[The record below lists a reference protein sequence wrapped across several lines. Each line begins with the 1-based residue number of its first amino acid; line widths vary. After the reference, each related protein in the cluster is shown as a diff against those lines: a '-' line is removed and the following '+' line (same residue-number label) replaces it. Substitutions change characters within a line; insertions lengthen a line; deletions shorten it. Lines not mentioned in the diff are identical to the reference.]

1 MDEFLKE
8 SRTLIDRIQHQLESA
23 VPPTLPPYLKDPI
36 AYFLETPGKKVR
48 PLITLYAAQMVGGT
62 IEEALPAAA
71 AVELFHDFTLIHDD
85 IMDEDP
91 LRRGRPTI
99 HTQWDESTAI
109 LVGDAFL
116 GLAYQELLK
125 SPAPTIPN
133 VTRVFSEALVK
144 VCEGQALDKQFE
156 RQESVTLKEYLDM
169 ITKKTAW
176 LLQVAAQL
184 GGIVGGGSES
194 QVESLRQFGYYLG
207 IGFQIQDDLL
217 DLVASP
223 EKLGKTVGSDFK
235 MHKKTYFTI
244 RYQEELARHPEL
256 RHTYPQHF
264 EDFKSPAEFRGALEA
279 MGLIEETA
287 RVAQEYLS
295 QSLQALQQ
303 VTPAAED
310 TPLSHMVQ
318 FLARRDY

>member
-1 MDEFLKE
+1 MDDFLRQ
-8 SRTLIDRIQHQLESA
+8 SQGLIQQIQSQLQAA
-23 VPPTLPPYLKDPI
+23 VPSTLPPYLRDPVH
-36 AYFLETPGKKVR
+36 YFLETPGKKIR
-48 PLITLYAAQMVGGT
+48 PLITLYAAQLVGGEIAT
-62 IEEALPAAA
+62 ALPAAA

-91 LRRGRPTI
+91 LRRGRATI
-99 HTQWDESTAI
+99 HVKWDESTAI

-125 SPAPTIPN
+125 SPPESIAA
-133 VTRVFSEALVK
+133 VTRVFSEALIK

-156 RQESVTLKEYLDM
+156 TQPRVTLEAYLDM

-184 GGIVGGGSES
+184 GGIVGGGTPR
-194 QVESLRQFGYYLG
+194 QIDALREFGYYLG

-217 DLVASP
+217 DLIATP

-244 RYQEELARHPEL
+244 RYEEEIANHPDL
-256 RHTYPQHF
+256 THQYPAHF
-264 EDFKSPAEFRGALEA
+264 EAFPSVEAFRQALED
-279 MGLIEETA
+279 MGLLQET
-287 RVAQEYLS
+287 RQVAQDYL
-295 QSLQALQQ
+295 QRSLAALQRVSPQ
-303 VTPAAED
+303 AQTS
-310 TPLSHMVQ
+310 PLSHLVA
-318 FLARRDY
+318 FLVHRDY